1 MLTIRASALGS
12 CTKAL
17 IADLLGYAPLPVSDK
32 MQGIYDRGNTHEADC
47 VNALEADGYHIWCQN
62 TMDDPGHERFVWDQD
77 QVYIEIES
85 GSVKITG
92 HLDGV
97 IAPLTTD
104 WVAGTRERILEC
116 KSPASWAKF
125 EQAARTNIWTDPLCH
140 RYGWQISAYML
151 ALDME
156 AMVTCLDG
164 EEVKSFVIEVPPFS
178 LEDIEARCID
188 IAEAVALN
196 QLPVGCSQADWPCPV
211 AYLHEEPEF
220 EEDDTLDSLVI
231 SYAFWTEEE
240 KLAKRSKDE
249 AKERIEAHLGERES
263 VNTQASKVSRYTQ
276 KNPDKVDKDALRRD
290 GLYETYVTPGGE
302 STRIK
307 ITARDDA

>member
-32 MQGIYDRGNTHEADC
+32 MQGIYDRGNEHETLNAD
-47 VNALEADGYHIWCQN
+47 ALVEDGYTIDNEQQEV
-62 TMDDPGHERFVWDQD
+62 GLSFGAI
-77 QVYIEIES
+77 QV
-85 GSVKITG
+85 VG
-92 HLDGV
+92 HLDGIIYADEWLPKV
-97 IAPLTTD
+97 
-104 WVAGTRERILEC
+104 WES
-116 KSPASWAKF
+116 KSPGAWAKF

-140 RYGWQISAYML
+140 RYAWQISAYML

-220 EEDDTLDSLVI
+220 DTDDALDDLVFW
-231 SYAFWTEEE
+231 YAEAVAIEADG
-240 KLAKRSKDE
+240 KAKKEE
-249 AKERIEAHLGERES
+249 AKKRIEKHLGDREQ
-263 VNTQASKVSRYTQ
+263 VNTALSKVSRYTQ

-290 GLYETYVTPGGE
+290 GLYEVYVTPGGE
-302 STRIK
+302 STRLK
-307 ITARDDA
+307 ITARDD